1 MKTVQKSAAE
11 MKDEASKK
19 IQETKEQL
27 FSKKDEEAPDQGP
40 AVIQAG
46 PHIKTEEDI
55 TAFVKEQ
62 HQHVLNNEL
71 DKLMVPKEE
80 PFLLEDDM
88 LNKRLRLK

>member
-55 TAFVKEQ
+55 TAFVTFPESFARCQLAQQLTPWTFEKY
-62 HQHVLNNEL
+62 
-71 DKLMVPKEE
+71 KG
-80 PFLLEDDM
+80 
-88 LNKRLRLK
+88 